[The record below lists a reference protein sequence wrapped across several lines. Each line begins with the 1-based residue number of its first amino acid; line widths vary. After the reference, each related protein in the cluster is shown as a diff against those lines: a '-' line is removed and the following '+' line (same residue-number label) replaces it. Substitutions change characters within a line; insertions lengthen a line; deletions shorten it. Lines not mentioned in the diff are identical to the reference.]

1 MKKIYQYILM
11 AVAVVAMASC
21 SQEEMF
27 EPAVL
32 QAMNFQVSD
41 FPAFGESA
49 QTRAIGTPEDGKTA
63 WVEGDQLFITFNS
76 PKCGV
81 QTATLTY
88 TASQWASTENIMFEY
103 VPGET
108 PEITAVYAPSYNFD
122 ASSGN
127 LTLKEGEQAGTD
139 EYLQGTG
146 AFSADSKAVNI
157 TFCNRTYSRL
167 RIAAEKNETLTVT
180 TTGFTPVGATT
191 TAPASYTFTT
201 NANGNAYLYGSFAED
216 ATASLKQGNATLDT
230 YTFTA
235 DKYPDGT
242 APNKSYAW
250 KPYQYIALCADSEQT
265 FSVTLSG
272 SHTIPTSMQY
282 SVGGGTWTTLT
293 STSSVTFGGEH
304 GTLRLRA
311 TGNSIG
317 TANNYYNDY
326 MQFVFSN
333 NNVPVECHGDI
344 RTLIDYK
351 KYTTVSTASARF
363 CNLFK
368 NCKALTTAPKLPA
381 TTLAE
386 DCYSYMF
393 QNCTGLTSAPAL
405 PATTLATQCY
415 QAMFS
420 GCTGLT
426 STPALPATTLA
437 SHCYFYMFSG
447 CTGLTSA
454 PALPATTLV
463 EFCYQAMFEG
473 CTGLSSAPELPAT
486 TLATDCYYRMFYGCS
501 GLISAPA
508 LPATRLSKNCYQAM
522 FYGCTGLTSAPALP
536 ATTLAT
542 QCCRAM
548 FYGCTGL
555 TSAPA
560 LPATTL
566 ATQCYDSMFYG
577 CTNLNYIKMMATDVS
592 ATNCLKNW
600 VSGVSST
607 GTFEKS
613 ASMTRL
619 RRGADGIPSGWTVVD
634 ITE

>member
-1 MKKIYQYILM
+1 MRKIYQYILM

-32 QAMNFQVSD
+32 QAMNFQVND

-49 QTRAIGTPEDGKTA
+49 QTRAVGTPEDGKTA

-146 AFSADSKAVNI
+146 ALSADSKAVNI
-157 TFCNRTYSRL
+157 TFGNRTYSRL
-167 RIAAEKNETLTVT
+167 RIAAGKNETLTVT

-201 NANGNAYLYGSFAED
+201 NANGNAYLYGSFAKD
-216 ATASLKQGNATLDT
+216 ATASMKQGNATLDT

-235 DKYPDGT
+235 DKHPDGT

-250 KPYQYIALCADSEQT
+250 KPYQYIALYADSEQT
-265 FSVTLSG
+265 FSVKLNG
-272 SHTIPTSMQY
+272 SYTFYMQY
-282 SVGGGTWTTLT
+282 SVGGGKWTTLT

-311 TGNSIG
+311 IGHSEG
-317 TANNYYNDY
+317 TATSINKN
-326 MQFVFSN
+326 MQFEFSK
-333 NNVPVECHGDI
+333 NNVQVECHGDI

-351 KYTTVSTASARF
+351 NYTTVSTASARF
-363 CNLFK
+363 CELFK
-368 NCKALTTAPKLPA
+368 DCQALTTAPKLPA
-381 TTLAE
+381 TTLA
-386 DCYSYMF
+386 DHCYYK
-393 QNCTGLTSAPAL
+393 
-405 PATTLATQCY
+405 
-415 QAMFS
+415 MFS

-426 STPALPATTLA
+426 T
-437 SHCYFYMFSG
+437 
-447 CTGLTSA
+447 
-454 PALPATTLV
+454 
-463 EFCYQAMFEG
+463 
-473 CTGLSSAPELPAT
+473 APELPAT
-486 TLATDCYYRMFYGCS
+486 TLTFKCYYEMFKSC
-501 GLISAPA
+501 
-508 LPATRLSKNCYQAM
+508 K
-522 FYGCTGLTSAPALP
+522 
-536 ATTLAT
+536 
-542 QCCRAM
+542 
-548 FYGCTGL
+548 
-555 TSAPA
+555 
-560 LPATTL
+560 
-566 ATQCYDSMFYG
+566 
-577 CTNLNYIKMMATDVS
+577 NLNYIKMMATNIS
-592 ATNCLKNW
+592 ASGCLTNW
-600 VSGVSST
+600 VSGVSTT

-613 ASMTRL
+613 ASLSTPRL
-619 RRGADGIPSGWTVVD
+619 PRGVNGIPAGWTVVD